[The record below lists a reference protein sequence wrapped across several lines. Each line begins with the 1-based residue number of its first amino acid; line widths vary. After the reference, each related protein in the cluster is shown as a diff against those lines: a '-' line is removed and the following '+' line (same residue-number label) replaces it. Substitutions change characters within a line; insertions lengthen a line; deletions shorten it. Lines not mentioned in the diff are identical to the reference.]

1 MVSEI
6 NSNPVFVDLHSAS
19 IARCPSVRRPDA
31 FRPVHHLID
40 SDDRLGVY
48 RDPANKELCEPETGM
63 HEVRDGDGSSR
74 ARVSSRGSRRRTR
87 RVSSTLNS
95 LNASLLSF
103 VNFLWHTLCAASAF
117 DRPGTVISTPKY
129 MLSWS
134 NIHFSV
140 TCAPVSRMR
149 CRRKFTW

>member
-48 RDPANKELCEPETGM
+48 RDPANEELLEHETGM

-74 ARVSSRGSRRRTR
+74 ARVARLEETYSSGEFDVELAERLLVELRQLLVAHVVRRK
-87 RVSSTLNS
+87 
-95 LNASLLSF
+95 
-103 VNFLWHTLCAASAF
+103 
-117 DRPGTVISTPKY
+117 RPGQARFRDLYPEIQVELVAHPA
-129 MLSWS
+129 
-134 NIHFSV
+134 SV
-140 TCAPVSRMR
+140 TRAPVSGML
-149 CRRKFTW
+149 CKRKFT